1 MGVGCIKTRVKVKS
15 LPEFNGVTMSQKTVS
30 DALHIFYELNTAL
43 SDGYWETNNIDN
55 KDMFFAMKSML
66 QDELD
71 ELHKLSI
78 QDHIY
83 PYEPINP
90 AVVRLSDKLRNLH
103 TLLIDVALRPSTF
116 QRLEDLIPRACELF
130 EL

>member
-1 MGVGCIKTRVKVKS
+1 
-15 LPEFNGVTMSQKTVS
+15 MSQKTVS
-30 DALHIFYELNTAL
+30 DALHIFYELNSAL
-43 SDGYWETNNIDN
+43 SDAYWETNDINS
-55 KDMFFAMKSML
+55 KDLFFAMKSML

-90 AVVRLSDKLRNLH
+90 GVGQLSDKLRDLH
-103 TLLIDVALRPSTF
+103 PLLGSIVLRPKTHCN
-116 QRLEDLIPRACELF
+116 LDDLIPNACNLF
-130 EL
+130 EI